1 MVGVDGIVETMN
13 DDFVVRLSA
22 GPAYCSGVLISPDLN
37 AAEAHTEY
45 LLTCGH
51 FIPHVTGPVRITGQR
66 VDALVLDTVHIARTD
81 LAVIRMDRPSSA
93 AQLLRVSTS
102 RPPLF
107 ARALT
112 LSFGGGS
119 ARATERHGRVWGRSP
134 ASIAGN
140 GQVVVRPSAVLWN
153 TPPTVGG
160 DSGAPVI
167 IDDELVALQSIGN
180 DWGGNVIRFGSSQQL
195 APHRPAIAEA
205 VATLQERH

>member
-1 MVGVDGIVETMN
+1 MN

-51 FIPHVTGPVRITGQR
+51 FIPYVTAPVHVTGQR
-66 VDALVLDTVHIARTD
+66 VDALVLDSVHIPRTD
-81 LAVIRMDRPSSA
+81 LAVVRVDRASSA

-112 LSFGGGS
+112 LGFGGS
-119 ARATERHGRVWGRSP
+119 SVRATERHGRVWARSS
-134 ASIAGN
+134 ASISRN
-140 GQVVVRPSAVLWN
+140 GQIVIRPSAVLWN

-167 IDDELVALQSIGN
+167 IGDELVALQSIGN

-205 VATLQERH
+205 VATLRHRH